1 MGRDLEQMS
10 GDLGRWMG
18 AASDVD
24 NAEKQAKNPPIF
36 KKLFA
41 SGSIEEQALASYA
54 AKKKME
60 QQRYELKIFLN
71 MTQGPGAYDELLA
84 MEGQIRK
91 QRQETIYKQ
100 QKIRQQILEVIG
112 WIFLSVILI
121 GAFILV
127 ATILV
132 KKSKAETN
140 IQPKIFIIREE
151 LIYDKEKPLH
161 WSLPIR

>member
-1 MGRDLEQMS
+1 
-10 GDLGRWMG
+10 
-18 AASDVD
+18 
-24 NAEKQAKNPPIF
+24 
-36 KKLFA
+36 
-41 SGSIEEQALASYA
+41 
-54 AKKKME
+54 
-60 QQRYELKIFLN
+60 

-91 QRQETIYKQ
+91 QRQETVYKQ

-121 GAFILV
+121 GAFTLV

-140 IQPKIFIIREE
+140 IQPKVFIIREE
-151 LIYDKEKPLH
+151 LINDK
-161 WSLPIR
+161 